1 MENTKFKSGFV
12 TLIGR
17 PNVGKSTLM
26 NHLIGQKI
34 AITSNKP
41 QTTRNRIQTVYTSE
55 EGQIIF
61 LDTPGIHK
69 AKNKLGEY
77 MVTAA
82 EQTLG
87 EVDVVLWLVEPTDY
101 IGKGEQHIAQRLKQV
116 GVPVILILN
125 KMDTVDKHAIPH
137 YLDVYRELC
146 DFEAMIPVCALRGL
160 HMDEVIHAIFR
171 CLPYGP
177 KFYDDDTVTDQPQRQ
192 IVAELIRE
200 KALRCLDEEIPHG
213 IAVSIE
219 TMQERPAGNRKKKE
233 GRAEA
238 ARRRNRHV
246 HTHDGARQDAGAT
259 ENSHNARGGTGAAED
274 SYGARGGT
282 GTTENSHSARGGSA
296 SAENPHSH
304 VAESIKS
311 ESEQGKTMTGKPNLQ
326 SGQSEAAVMSPNTQ
340 HTQHTQNG
348 SAEGSRNSQSV
359 QGGPATRRA
368 QSEIMLREDS
378 DWIMDIEAT
387 IICEKESHKGMVI
400 GRQGSM
406 LRKIGSQARYEIEQ
420 MLEEPVN
427 LQLWVKVKKD
437 WRDSDFMIKNFGY
450 DKKELE

>member
-1 MENTKFKSGFV
+1 MSSDEEGTMEKANYKSGFV

-82 EQTLG
+82 EQTLK

-101 IGKGEQHIAQRLKQV
+101 IGKGEQHIAQMLQSVK
-116 GVPVILILN
+116 VPVILIMN
-125 KMDTVDKHAIPH
+125 KMDTVDKKDLPR
-137 YLDVYRELC
+137 YLDAYRDLF
-146 DFEAMIPVCALRGL
+146 DFADRIPVCALRGL
-160 HMDEVIHAIFR
+160 HMDKVIRAIFR

-177 KFYDDDTVTDQPQRQ
+177 KYYDDDTVTDQPQRQ
-192 IVAELIRE
+192 IAAELIRE
-200 KALRCLDEEIPHG
+200 KVLRCMEEEIPHG

-219 TMQERPAGNRKKKE
+219 QMKERPAGSQKRKNSRAAAAMQQSKE
-233 GRAEA
+233 GGT
-238 ARRRNRHV
+238 RR
-246 HTHDGARQDAGAT
+246 
-259 ENSHNARGGTGAAED
+259 
-274 SYGARGGT
+274 
-282 GTTENSHSARGGSA
+282 
-296 SAENPHSH
+296 
-304 VAESIKS
+304 I
-311 ESEQGKTMTGKPNLQ
+311 
-326 SGQSEAAVMSPNTQ
+326 QSEA
-340 HTQHTQNG
+340 
-348 SAEGSRNSQSV
+348 
-359 QGGPATRRA
+359 
-368 QSEIMLREDS
+368 MLREES

-400 GRQGSM
+400 GKKGAM
-406 LRKIGSQARYEIEQ
+406 LRKIGSQARHEIEQ
-420 MLEEPVN
+420 MLGEPVN

-437 WRDSDFMIKNFGY
+437 WRDSDYMIKNFGY
-450 DKKELE
+450 DKKELEIQ